1 MIVQR
6 LRPWLTRLYPRDWRE
21 RYADEFDALLEQSL
35 HTPLDVLD
43 VFLGAMDARLQL
55 LNGENVNWR
64 KLNTMNKLRT
74 AILVVFTAFIGFVI
88 AGFALVG
95 IADDSPMVPLM
106 QTNTALSVSWKLIQA
121 GAVIALL
128 AILVGGLPLWI
139 TLVRQAFK
147 VNRRMIPLLVVPDI
161 SLLVLLAYA
170 AFVFLV
176 STGRIGI
183 PGVVQVVQGGT
194 FPPGNRLLLSG
205 LILVF
210 ILGAVASTWAVWKV
224 VTSVD
229 DDSATFRPVG
239 QKPELERLP
248 LRLRTG
254 GHRHPGH
261 AADIRLHLGLGLDF
275 LHRFSTGVLWQFWP
289 LVDEHPCLVLWH
301 RRFDAPGQHCG
312 GHLSPAGTE
321 GKHDSGIKHKQ

>member
-55 LNGENVNWR
+55 LNCENVNWR

-74 AILVVFTAFIGFVI
+74 TILVVFASFIGFVI

-106 QTNTALSVSWKLIQA
+106 HTNSALSVSWKLIQA

-139 TLVRQAFK
+139 TLIRQAFK
-147 VNRRMIPLLVVPDI
+147 VNRRMLPLLAVPVI
-161 SLLVLLAYA
+161 ALLVLLAYT

-176 STGRIGI
+176 STGRILI
-183 PGVVQVVQGGT
+183 SGVVQVVPGGS

-210 ILGAVASTWAVWKV
+210 ILGAVASTWAIWKAVTSIEAYSATHPVGQSLNLNLFRFAFLPAVIATLSMLVIFVSTLVWGWISFTAFPQV
-224 VTSVD
+224 FSGNFGPLLTSTRAWYFGIVGLMLLGSIAAVTSV
-229 DDSATFRPVG
+229 
-239 QKPELERLP
+239 
-248 LRLRTG
+248 LRARKVN
-254 GHRHPGH
+254 
-261 AADIRLHLGLGLDF
+261 I
-275 LHRFSTGVLWQFWP
+275 
-289 LVDEHPCLVLWH
+289 
-301 RRFDAPGQHCG
+301 
-312 GHLSPAGTE
+312 PA
-321 GKHDSGIKHKQ
+321 